1 MTAVA
6 TAAVGG
12 LLNRC
17 WLFLSSDRALWGFRG
32 LYVAFYAGAFV
43 VYRRAIHNIDNT
55 YTSFKSGVTFGLS
68 NEEKDAARKK
78 CRRKIHTVLARG
90 AAFGLL
96 HWATSS
102 ALAVLPLL
110 VSMAHDACVLVED
123 DDFVDA
129 LTGKPPRHPDTIPRS
144 PSGRLM

>member
-1 MTAVA
+1 MNHPALDVLFRQRDA
-6 TAAVGG
+6 W
-12 LLNRC
+12 NRG
-17 WLFLSSDRALWGFRG
+17 DRAGYLAECAPDIV
-32 LYVAFYAGAFV
+32 YV
-43 VYRRAIHNIDNT
+43 
-55 YTSFKSGVTFGLS
+55 S
-68 NEEKDAARKK
+68 
-78 CRRKIHTVLARG
+78 ARG

-110 VSMAHDACVLVED
+110 VSMGHDACVLVED